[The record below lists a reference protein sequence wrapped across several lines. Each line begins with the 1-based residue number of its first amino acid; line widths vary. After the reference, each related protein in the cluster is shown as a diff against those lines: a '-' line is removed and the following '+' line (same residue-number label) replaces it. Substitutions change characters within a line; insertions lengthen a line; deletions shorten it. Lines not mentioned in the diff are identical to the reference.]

1 MFAMVA
7 ELPDKNHIRRRPGK
21 LIEAGLVFI
30 PRNPRFAEPGNHAGI
45 KPLDCEASR
54 DDTRNL
60 ALSGECDPA
69 NFAPEITMKHRA
81 SFILAGLVTVGGT
94 SADETI
100 REALRG
106 ESNPLTRIEVQLD
119 ANEYAAAASAAE
131 RVVEE
136 IEDRSHRHDI
146 ELARPLMLLG
156 DARLGLAD
164 VVGAL
169 DAYDRS
175 ILVTRANKG
184 LFTPDQVEVVY
195 REATA
200 HAALGDRETANN
212 RHRYAFD
219 LLTRAYGDDDPRLI
233 PGLFLLADWY
243 NEEHNI
249 FFARRLLGQAVLLG
263 KRHLPADDPKT
274 IQALKGLARTFREE
288 RFPTVAAIERRNVGN
303 AAYYR
308 TNNRYQQVQLNN
320 FSPGERALIEVIN
333 IEMAKPDGSNAE
345 VAAAMLELADW
356 YLLFEKY
363 NRAFPLYTRIWE
375 LLESDPDG
383 LEAVFKDPTPL
394 YLPLPPPPT
403 PALATVTEDGIV
415 ELALTVSDRGL
426 VSELSTLR
434 SEPEGMMEFK
444 VRKATRRARYRP
456 AFVEALPV
464 LTEDVRVEYH
474 FPYKPD
480 TKSVPAT

>member
-1 MFAMVA
+1 
-7 ELPDKNHIRRRPGK
+7 
-21 LIEAGLVFI
+21 
-30 PRNPRFAEPGNHAGI
+30 
-45 KPLDCEASR
+45 
-54 DDTRNL
+54 
-60 ALSGECDPA
+60 
-69 NFAPEITMKHRA
+69 MKYRA
-81 SFILAGLVTVGGT
+81 SFILASLATVG
-94 SADETI
+94 SAWADETI
-100 REALRG
+100 REALLG
-106 ESNPLTRIEVQLD
+106 ESSALTRIEVQLD
-119 ANEYAAAASAAE
+119 ANEYDAAVAAAE
-131 RVVEE
+131 QMVEE
-136 IEDRSHRHDI
+136 IEDLSHRHDI

-175 ILVTRANKG
+175 LLVTRVNKG
-184 LFTPDQVEVVY
+184 LFTPDQIEVVY

-200 HAALGDRETANN
+200 YAALGDRESANN
-212 RHRYAFD
+212 RHQYAYD
-219 LLTRAYGDDDPRLI
+219 LLTRTYGNDDPRLI

-243 NEEHNI
+243 NEEHNV
-249 FFARRLLGQAVLLG
+249 FVARRFLAQAVLLG
-263 KRHLPADDPKT
+263 KRHLSAADPKT
-274 IQALKGLARTFREE
+274 IRALKGLARTFREE
-288 RFPTVAAIERRNVGN
+288 RFPTVVPEKQNTGN
-303 AAYYR
+303 PSYYR
-308 TNNRYQQVQLNN
+308 VNNRYQQVQLNN

-403 PALATVTEDGIV
+403 PVLASVTEDGIV
-415 ELALTVSDRGL
+415 ELALTVTDRGL
-426 VSELSTLR
+426 VSDLSTLR
-434 SEPEGMMEFK
+434 SEPDGMMEFK

-480 TKSVPAT
+480 PKTDPAT